1 MVVRKITQIIVFAVL
16 ILCVSAS
23 NGTTDLWAS
32 ATDSLEEKDDSPPRR
47 KKTNKIKVEFS
58 DTSVT
63 SAPSIGLPT
72 FVLAQGGGVV
82 VPDERSSE
90 VEDRTPKREVR
101 IPMGNSQQNSG
112 EDIDLQEDVSGCEDN
127 YYRCCLCCFRI
138 TKGWVDLG
146 IALTLVGGAVCTG
159 ITTYATLDSTTTK
172 IIGTVT
178 TVGLIVGAGLK
189 AFKTYLIEATATRT
203 EDLRTVIRESHR
215 HAQAE
220 ERRRQSSNQILNV

>member
-1 MVVRKITQIIVFAVL
+1 MVFRKITQIIVFAVL

-32 ATDSLEEKDDSPPRR
+32 RTDSLEEQDDTPPRR
-47 KKTNKIKVEFS
+47 KKNNEIQVEIS
-58 DTSVT
+58 DRSVIPP
-63 SAPSIGLPT
+63 SSIGVPT
-72 FVLAQGGGVV
+72 LVLAQGGGGVL
-82 VPDERSSE
+82 PDDSNSE
-90 VEDRTPKREVR
+90 VDDRTPKREVR
-101 IPMGNSQQNSG
+101 IHMGNSQQNSG
-112 EDIDLQEDVSGCEDN
+112 DDIDLQEDVSGCEDN

-138 TKGWVDLG
+138 TRGWVDLG

-159 ITTYATLDSTTTK
+159 ITTYATLDSNTAT

-215 HAQAE
+215 HAEAQ
-220 ERRRQSSNQILNV
+220 ERRRRSSQILDV